1 MCRLNEQLALCTS
14 VKFKAFWPTANSRLG
29 EEING
34 DLGGVGAG
42 RKQVRV
48 PLTTGSLL
56 PIFIP
61 IASLSSRGNLSA
73 APVPVRTRLDTHL
86 ASSP

>member
-14 VKFKAFWPTANSRLG
+14 VKFKASRPTANSRLG
-29 EEING
+29 EEINS

-42 RKQVRV
+42 RKQVGV
-48 PLTTGSLL
+48 LLATGSLL
-56 PIFIP
+56 PIYIP

-73 APVPVRTRLDTHL
+73 APVPERIGLDPHL
-86 ASSP
+86 ASGP